1 MEVGVI
7 VHNAGAKATVE
18 NVVRTAR
25 WAEALGYHSLWL
37 SDHVALPEQVD
48 SWYPYRT
55 HGRWDY
61 PADTKWLDPLV
72 TLAWA
77 GAAAPSLKLGM
88 SVLVIPLRNP
98 VLLAKQ
104 LSSLDF
110 LTGGRLIL
118 GAGVGWMEEEFRL
131 VDQDFASRGRR
142 AVEMVRLMRALWTGE
157 TVDFRGEFYRVSGCR
172 MHPRPAQATIPVVW
186 GGHSDA
192 ALRRVAKVGDGWH
205 PTQITLDQLA
215 DGIARLRHYCD
226 RHGRDPA
233 SIKVIARPGDRY
245 EVTQEAHARHLEL
258 GIDHL
263 VVDTTIKQEDADLA
277 RLREKMER
285 VALICGLRSRH

>member
-37 SDHVALPEQVD
+37 TDHVALPEQVH

-55 HGRWDY
+55 HGHWDY
-61 PADTKWLDPLV
+61 PADTKWLAPPV

-77 GAAAPSLKLGM
+77 GAAAPPPKLGAPAA
-88 SVLVIPLRNP
+88 VLPPPTP

-110 LTGGRLIL
+110 LTGGRVIL

-131 VDQDFASRGRR
+131 VGLDFASRGRR
-142 AVEMVRLMRALWTGE
+142 AVEMVRLMRELWTGE

-192 ALRRVAKVGDGWH
+192 ALRRVARVGDGWH
-205 PTQITLDQLA
+205 PTQITLDPLA
-215 DGIARLRHYCD
+215 HRIT
-226 RHGRDPA
+226 
-233 SIKVIARPGDRY
+233 RP
-245 EVTQEAHARHLEL
+245 
-258 GIDHL
+258 
-263 VVDTTIKQEDADLA
+263 
-277 RLREKMER
+277 
-285 VALICGLRSRH
+285 